1 MFAPT
6 HYYFFRIV
14 SSRFVRFGD
23 LQTFKTVNIWS
34 NSRIYSYL
42 FPHSRKDS
50 LLLGLTF
57 NNVVKCRIFKCI
69 KVVLSMS
76 QNEATFYN
84 NRKALPLR
92 VLKLLIYSV
101 IGIFEEL

>member
-1 MFAPT
+1 
-6 HYYFFRIV
+6 
-14 SSRFVRFGD
+14 
-23 LQTFKTVNIWS
+23 
-34 NSRIYSYL
+34 
-42 FPHSRKDS
+42 
-50 LLLGLTF
+50 
-57 NNVVKCRIFKCI
+57 
-69 KVVLSMS
+69 MS